1 MKIQSC
7 VNNDVLTVFLSGEL
21 DESACASAKLVIDA
35 CIDRRSCKAVIF
47 DFADLTFMD
56 SSGVGLLIG
65 RFKRLQARGVPVWL
79 ARPSSVVD
87 KIFRVSGLYRLMPKI
102 S

>member
-1 MKIQSC
+1 MKIHSN
-7 VNNDVLTVFLSGEL
+7 VSNDILTLYLSGEL
-21 DESACASAKLVIDA
+21 DESACVGAKFLIDS
-35 CIDRRSCKAVIF
+35 CIDRSTCRAVIF
-47 DFADLTFMD
+47 DFTDLTFMD

-65 RFKRLQARGVPVWL
+65 RFKRLQSRSVPVWL
-79 ARPSSVVD
+79 ANPSAVVD